1 MSHQWMTDKEGYWKA
16 HAIKGESR
24 QSLSLCL
31 IRPYFGWHPAQPDQ
45 PRCKRCEGLLAEKSN
60 TSLTEKSNTS
70 QEIIQV
76 LLDACLAVYNSV
88 SVTEPSTIPGPV
100 FAEVMDAIAIAKGY
114 RKE

>member
-76 LLDACLAVYNSV
+76 LLDACKLLV
-88 SVTEPSTIPGPV
+88 E
-100 FAEVMDAIAIAKGY
+100 AEEAATDDLNFELLVQATDAARAAIKGLTS
-114 RKE
+114 